1 MGGSTSFSPTFS
13 NTAIVC
19 FGVGPFADSWLP
31 DLLLIAGSPE
41 LKAFFKPIIVGLSAL
56 RPAEGRMPPLME
68 KKQDERY
75 GKTKEIAKGKK

>member
-1 MGGSTSFSPTFS
+1 MTKTHTSGDSILGRFNELFS
-13 NTAIVC
+13 NLQQHSDSM
-19 FGVGPFADSWLP
+19 PFADSWLP

-68 KKQDERY
+68 KKQDER
-75 GKTKEIAKGKK
+75 